1 MHWRQWVWRR
11 FCCSQ
16 KLHQRVKNVPFI
28 NNRLRKKSLWKYGTY
43 FKTRHFA
50 LCAGQ
55 IGLQYNISNKR
66 LMIHYFL
73 FIITHLKIH
82 RILIELKL
90 EIFLLIFIV
99 QYASKMSIVLPWN
112 GIWMHFMPLLV
123 QNYRVKIFIQKNGNE
138 NNTVITVILILTFDF
153 KIGPKPSGKLSQ

>member
-50 LCAGQ
+50 LCAAQ
-55 IGLQYNISNKR
+55 IGLQYNISKYR
-66 LMIHYFL
+66 LMIRNYL
-73 FIITHLKIH
+73 FVITPKSPHSLG
-82 RILIELKL
+82 LKL

-99 QYASKMSIVLPWN
+99 QYASKMYIVLPWN
-112 GIWMHFMPLLV
+112 GMWMHFMPLLV
-123 QNYRVKIFIQKNGNE
+123 HNYRVLNDQFSLKKMALRIIQ
-138 NNTVITVILILTFDF
+138 
-153 KIGPKPSGKLSQ
+153 